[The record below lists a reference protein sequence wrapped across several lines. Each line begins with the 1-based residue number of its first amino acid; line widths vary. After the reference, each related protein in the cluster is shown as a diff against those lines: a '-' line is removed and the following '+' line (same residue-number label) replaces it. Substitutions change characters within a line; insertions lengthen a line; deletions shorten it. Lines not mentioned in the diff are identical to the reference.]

1 MTRSSTTSAAV
12 TGNNIPASHYNN
24 LAHDVAELYPIMP
37 ASNAQAWERNE
48 FPTPGSTTWTCP
60 AGVYTAYVT
69 MCGGGGGGAGGNGGP
84 SHQGGGGGAY
94 RLNFPLAVTP
104 GTVYTVVTGAG
115 GAGGATSGSVG
126 ADGGVSSISAA
137 GLPGLVCAGGL
148 GGALTSSDDVDQHV
162 VGAVTENFDW
172 AEFGA
177 MSRRPQGRRGHTANA
192 LGLSSDLAPG
202 GAPGTNLGNITTPGL
217 GGGGGTGY
225 GNGSG
230 PGTGGSASLGYGG
243 DGPTTTATTT
253 GFAGGNGIVIIE
265 WQE

>member
-1 MTRSSTTSAAV
+1 MAQQSVPSAAV
-12 TGNNIPASHYNN
+12 TGNNIPASHVNN
-24 LAHDVAELYPIMP
+24 LAHDVDEIYPILP
-37 ASNAQAWERNE
+37 ASNAQPWRRDEY
-48 FPTPGSTTWTCP
+48 PTPGSTTWTCP

-94 RLNFPLAVTP
+94 RLNFPLAVVP

-115 GAGGATSGSVG
+115 GAGGATSGSTG
-126 ADGGVSSISAA
+126 AAGGASSLSAS
-137 GLPGLVCAGGL
+137 GLPGLYCDGGA
-148 GGALTSSDDVDQHV
+148 GGALSSTDEADQHV
-162 VGAVTENFDW
+162 LGAVIENFDW
-172 AEFGA
+172 PEVGA
-177 MSRRPQGRRGHTANA
+177 MSRRAQGRRGHTANA
-192 LGLSSDLAPG
+192 QGLSSDLAPG
-202 GAPGTNLGNITTPGL
+202 GAPGANLGNTTTPGL

-230 PGTGGSASLGYGG
+230 PGTGGSASLGSGG